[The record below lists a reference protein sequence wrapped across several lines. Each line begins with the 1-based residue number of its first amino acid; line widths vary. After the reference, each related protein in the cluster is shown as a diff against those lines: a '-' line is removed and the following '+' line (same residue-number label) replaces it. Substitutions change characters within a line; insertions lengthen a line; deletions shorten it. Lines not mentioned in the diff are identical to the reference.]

1 MAPRKEKNGE
11 KGTKAKHKRNTEE
24 VQRFQKIR
32 DAAKKIKYNK
42 GSEFQNNNDIQSVLG
57 GYNSHCQ

>member
-1 MAPRKEKNGE
+1 MAPRKEKKRK
-11 KGTKAKHKRNTEE
+11 KGQRQNKRNTEE

-32 DAAKKIKYNK
+32 DTAKNYKMRDQNFKTKIIFNR
-42 GSEFQNNNDIQSVLG
+42 FW